1 MTDFKS
7 LPVYQHRQEILDA
20 LEANQVIIVESPTGS
35 GKTTQIPII
44 LKEAGYAVKGII
56 GITQPRRIATLGV
69 CSYIKSQIA
78 TENLP
83 DNYCAYKMRFY
94 DTTDVNTR
102 IKILTDGMLLQEL
115 KADSDLR
122 RYSVIMVDEA
132 HERSLNI
139 DFILGLLKQIAKR
152 RPELKIIISSAT
164 LNTKV
169 FSRFFDGAPII
180 SIKAR
185 VYDVAVKYFP
195 ARNSADADELSHSVC
210 VVLNQLLKRFKATGY
225 KDNED
230 TLVFLPG
237 EFEIK
242 TCLQQIYYECDHEH
256 LQIYPLY
263 GRLNKE
269 EQELVFEDTLPQKMK
284 VVLATNIAETSLTID
299 GIKVVIDSGFAKI
312 NYYNQTDF
320 TSSLVLR
327 PVSRS
332 SAEQR
337 KGRAGRTAPGVCY
350 RLYSKEDYDSRPLW
364 TTEEILRTD
373 LSEVVLRMVDL
384 GIYDFE
390 TFPYITRPDSK
401 ALQSGERTLRLLD
414 AIDEMRH
421 LTAVG
426 DVMVRYPLLPRHS
439 RAMVE
444 ALKRYPSMIKP
455 VAICLAFL
463 SARTP
468 FILPPGEEDLARSA
482 HRRFSSPYG
491 DFVSYQSIYRKYLD
505 INSQKKREE
514 FCKSNYLDM
523 QSMDEIIHITAQLC
537 DITTEMGVPVSEC
550 DVTDPEQFAHDL
562 LVCLGAGLVQYV
574 CIKKKAS
581 IYRTLL
587 TDEIYIHP
595 GSAWFRNPPPYLLA
609 GEIVM
614 TTKMYA
620 RTVSPLY
627 PVWIPE
633 ISKGLAE
640 KLRRMAKES
649 EIRDRRGRDGS
660 IQGGRSSSRGANINA
675 KASREADS
683 KVARIFNFEFPVVRD
698 IGKKRTRNIVI
709 IPAKDIPSLAKT
721 YRKSSR
727 HPKGVVAAIL
737 YNGCY
742 LAYGESLYDVL
753 TIGTRIDLSPEGYVP
768 RPCTQVFDL
777 DSIRDIIPHLQDL
790 MKVAPLKEKGRL
802 GYVELLI
809 SGKSSVF
816 FHTSRSFTDAVNNSA
831 YTLLSIMDNVNL
843 PELRKAYNRILRLL
857 D

>member
-269 EQELVFEDTLPQKMK
+269 EQELVFEDTLPQ
-284 VVLATNIAETSLTID
+284 
-299 GIKVVIDSGFAKI
+299 
-312 NYYNQTDF
+312 
-320 TSSLVLR
+320 R
-327 PVSRS
+327 
-332 SAEQR
+332 
-337 KGRAGRTAPGVCY
+337 
-350 RLYSKEDYDSRPLW
+350 
-364 TTEEILRTD
+364 
-373 LSEVVLRMVDL
+373 
-384 GIYDFE
+384 
-390 TFPYITRPDSK
+390 
-401 ALQSGERTLRLLD
+401 
-414 AIDEMRH
+414 
-421 LTAVG
+421 
-426 DVMVRYPLLPRHS
+426 
-439 RAMVE
+439 
-444 ALKRYPSMIKP
+444 
-455 VAICLAFL
+455 
-463 SARTP
+463 
-468 FILPPGEEDLARSA
+468 
-482 HRRFSSPYG
+482 
-491 DFVSYQSIYRKYLD
+491 
-505 INSQKKREE
+505 
-514 FCKSNYLDM
+514 
-523 QSMDEIIHITAQLC
+523 
-537 DITTEMGVPVSEC
+537 
-550 DVTDPEQFAHDL
+550 
-562 LVCLGAGLVQYV
+562 
-574 CIKKKAS
+574 
-581 IYRTLL
+581 
-587 TDEIYIHP
+587 
-595 GSAWFRNPPPYLLA
+595 
-609 GEIVM
+609 
-614 TTKMYA
+614 
-620 RTVSPLY
+620 
-627 PVWIPE
+627 
-633 ISKGLAE
+633 
-640 KLRRMAKES
+640 
-649 EIRDRRGRDGS
+649 
-660 IQGGRSSSRGANINA
+660 
-675 KASREADS
+675 
-683 KVARIFNFEFPVVRD
+683 
-698 IGKKRTRNIVI
+698 
-709 IPAKDIPSLAKT
+709 
-721 YRKSSR
+721 
-727 HPKGVVAAIL
+727 
-737 YNGCY
+737 
-742 LAYGESLYDVL
+742 
-753 TIGTRIDLSPEGYVP
+753 
-768 RPCTQVFDL
+768 
-777 DSIRDIIPHLQDL
+777 
-790 MKVAPLKEKGRL
+790 
-802 GYVELLI
+802 
-809 SGKSSVF
+809 
-816 FHTSRSFTDAVNNSA
+816 
-831 YTLLSIMDNVNL
+831 
-843 PELRKAYNRILRLL
+843 
-857 D
+857 